1 VSSLLSQEIAGKYGV
16 HRGGWFLVEAR
27 TPYGVCFWR
36 NIRNVWENF
45 SNFFSFEVGDGSHIC
60 FWYDVWYR
68 EAALKTIFLD
78 LYLLAVT
85 KWLWCWIIYVPS
97 AFLSIGIQVL
107 QGQFKLGVGIFR
119 FFPESVMLLKNSFGV
134 GR

>member
-45 SNFFSFEVGDGSHIC
+45 SNSFSFEVGDGSHIC
-60 FWYDVWYR
+60 FWYDVWYG

-78 LYLLAVT
+78 LYLLARHKV
-85 KWLWCWIIYVPS
+85 
-97 AFLSIGIQVL
+97 AMVL
-107 QGQFKLGVGIFR
+107 DYLC
-119 FFPESVMLLKNSFGV
+119 SFGISFHWNPSFTRAVQV
-134 GR
+134 GSWNL